1 MGTRRSS
8 KVRWGQNFLNDANVA
23 RAIVEWAG
31 VAGRPVLEVGP
42 GRGALTELL
51 RERASR
57 LCLIEIDPRLA
68 RHWRQRFAGDDAVT
82 VVAGDAMEVD
92 FSSVCEPSVI
102 VVANLPYESGT
113 AILMRLLESRAAIER
128 IVVMLQ
134 KEVCERIVAQAGDSN
149 YGLLAVHSQLLADVE
164 KGRVVAP
171 SCFSPPPK
179 VESQLLRLDPL
190 ARPRY
195 RVGDAKAFSAML
207 RAAFSTRR
215 KMLRNSLGPWL
226 AGRIGSERVD
236 TAFAAAGI
244 EPSLRPQSVPL
255 ESFARL
261 ASYVCDH
268 SRTSA

>member
-1 MGTRRSS
+1 VGGGRPRR
-8 KVRWGQNFLNDANVA
+8 VRWGQNFLSDANIA
-23 RAIVEWAG
+23 RAIVEWSG
-31 VAGRPVLEVGP
+31 VEGRSVLEIGP

-57 LCLIEIDPRLA
+57 LCLIEIDPGLA
-68 RHWRQRFAGDDAVT
+68 EDWRRRFADDEAVD
-82 VVAGDAMEVD
+82 VVAADALEVD
-92 FSSVCEPSVI
+92 FTRLCDPPLT

-149 YGLLAVHSQLLADVE
+149 YGLLALHSQLLANVE

-171 SCFSPPPK
+171 SCFAPPPK
-179 VESQLLRLDPL
+179 VDSQLLRLTPL
-190 ARPRY
+190 AKPRY
-195 RVGDAKAFSAML
+195 PVGDSKRFSAML

-226 AGRIGSERVD
+226 ANRLGHDQVD
-236 TAFAAAGI
+236 AAFAAAEI
-244 EPSLRPQSVPL
+244 EASARPQSIAL

-261 ASYVCDH
+261 ATYVDDH
-268 SRTSA
+268 SGADA